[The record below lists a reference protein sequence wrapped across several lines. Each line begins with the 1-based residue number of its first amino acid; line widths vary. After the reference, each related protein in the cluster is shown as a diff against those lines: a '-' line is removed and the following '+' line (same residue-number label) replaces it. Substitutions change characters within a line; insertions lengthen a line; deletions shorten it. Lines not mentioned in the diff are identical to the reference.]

1 MSTPERAPERADPG
15 PLRDLPAGFRV
26 YPKSMSAHPSAAP
39 ISDTRVC
46 VTGASGFIAAH
57 IVRDLLARGYRVR
70 GTVRDPDRKADLTF
84 LTALPGAAERL
95 ELVKGDLLDAKGWDA
110 AVAGCEYVMHTASPY
125 QVDVEDPQRDL
136 VEPAVRGTRHVLDA
150 CLWAGVKRVI
160 LTSSMAAIT
169 DEPDNRRVLTE
180 SDWNTKST
188 LDRNPYYFSKV
199 LAEREAWK
207 MVKEEKAPFELVV
220 INPFMVIGPSLS
232 AGRNTSTQLF
242 VDLARGV
249 YPGILSLTWGF
260 VDVRDV
266 SEAHVRAMETPS
278 ASGRYLCAGER
289 LSMRDVLRVMREVG
303 VRGKLPTLG
312 LDNAAGT
319 ALVKLLSWFQ
329 PKGAGS
335 YLRSHLGRVPAYDNG
350 KIRHELGLEFR
361 PARSCVLDTLEDLR
375 QRGLIQVS

>member
-1 MSTPERAPERADPG
+1 MSPRTA
-15 PLRDLPAGFRV
+15 
-26 YPKSMSAHPSAAP
+26 AAP
-39 ISDTRVC
+39 VSDKPVC

-70 GTVRDPDRKADLTF
+70 GTVRNPDRKTDLTF
-84 LTALPGAAERL
+84 LTGLPGAAERL
-95 ELVKGDLLDAKGWDA
+95 ELVKGDLLEAKGWDA
-110 AVAGCEYVMHTASPY
+110 AVAGCEYVLHTASPY

-136 VEPAVRGTRHVLDA
+136 VDPAVRGTRHVLDA
-150 CLWAGVKRVI
+150 CLWAGVKRVV

-169 DEPDNRRVLTE
+169 DEPDSRHVLTE
-180 SDWNTKST
+180 ADWNTKST
-188 LDRNPYYFSKV
+188 LDRNPYYLSKV

-207 MVKEEKAPFELVV
+207 MVNDEKAPFELVV
-220 INPFMVIGPSLS
+220 INPFMVIGPALS
-232 AGRNTSTQLF
+232 AAKNTSTQLF
-242 VDLARGV
+242 VDLARGG

-266 SEAHVRAMETPS
+266 SEAHVRAIETPS

-289 LSMRDVLRVMREVG
+289 LSMREVLGVMRETG

-329 PKGAGS
+329 PKGVGS
-335 YLRSHLGRVPAYDNG
+335 YLRSHLGKVPAYDNG
-350 KIRHELGLEFR
+350 KIRRELGLEFLPPQTSIR
-361 PARSCVLDTLEDLR
+361 DTVDDLR
-375 QRGLIQVS
+375 RRGLIQTA

>member
-1 MSTPERAPERADPG
+1 MSPRTASAP
-15 PLRDLPAGFRV
+15 V
-26 YPKSMSAHPSAAP
+26 
-39 ISDTRVC
+39 SDKPVC

-57 IVRDLLARGYRVR
+57 IVRDLLAGGYRVR
-70 GTVRDPDRKADLTF
+70 GTVRNPDRKADLTF

-95 ELVKGDLLDAKGWDA
+95 ELVKGDLLEAKGWDA

-125 QVDVEDPQRDL
+125 QVDVKDPQRDL
-136 VEPAVRGTRHVLDA
+136 VDPAVRGTRHVLDA
-150 CLWAGVKRVI
+150 CLWAGVKRVV

-169 DEPDNRRVLTE
+169 DEPDRRHVLTE
-180 SDWNTKST
+180 ADWNTKST

-207 MVKEEKAPFELVV
+207 MVNEEKAPFELVV

-232 AGRNTSTQLF
+232 AAKNTSTQLF

-266 SEAHVRAMETPS
+266 SEAHVRAIETPS

-289 LSMRDVLRVMREVG
+289 LSMREVLGLMREIG
-303 VRGKLPTLG
+303 VRGKLPTFG

-335 YLRSHLGRVPAYDNG
+335 YLRSHLGKIPVYDNG
-350 KIRHELGLEFR
+350 KIRRELGLEFL
-361 PARSCVLDTLEDLR
+361 PAQTSIRDTIDDLR
-375 QRGLIQVS
+375 RRGLIQTA